1 MNIKQLHS
9 FLILCDELHYGRA
22 ASRLFITQPSLSQQI
37 KQLESS
43 LKTILFKRKGRGIK
57 LTKAGIILQRHANKI
72 MLDLKNAENE
82 LLPYQNQQRDT
93 ISIGVSGSYLVLPA
107 FRNFMAHHPE
117 ISLNVKEFS
126 TEQTI
131 KKLTDSAV
139 DIGIVYR
146 TALPAQLSS
155 TMLFEDEIIAA
166 IPLSHPLATRER
178 LHLKDLNDQPIIVLN
193 DSLLLRGIITTE
205 FNNRK
210 VVPNVICELDNHY
223 SCLEYAEAQIGIA
236 FITRSLTH
244 LSTPK
249 NVRLV
254 SLGIPAFFI
263 PVMLVH
269 SNDLSLD
276 NATICLL
283 KQIKNFYTVDNKS
296 APEKSWPEQKIGV

>member
-1 MNIKQLHS
+1 
-9 FLILCDELHYGRA
+9 
-22 ASRLFITQPSLSQQI
+22 
-37 KQLESS
+37 
-43 LKTILFKRKGRGIK
+43 
-57 LTKAGIILQRHANKI
+57 
-72 MLDLKNAENE
+72 
-82 LLPYQNQQRDT
+82 
-93 ISIGVSGSYLVLPA
+93 
-107 FRNFMAHHPE
+107 
-117 ISLNVKEFS
+117 
-126 TEQTI
+126 
-131 KKLTDSAV
+131 SAV

-210 VVPNVICELDNHY
+210 VVPNVICELDKHY

-296 APEKSWPEQKIGV
+296 APEKRWPEQKIGV

>member
-1 MNIKQLHS
+1 M
-9 FLILCDELHYGRA
+9 
-22 ASRLFITQPSLSQQI
+22 
-37 KQLESS
+37 
-43 LKTILFKRKGRGIK
+43 
-57 LTKAGIILQRHANKI
+57 
-72 MLDLKNAENE
+72 
-82 LLPYQNQQRDT
+82 
-93 ISIGVSGSYLVLPA
+93 
-107 FRNFMAHHPE
+107 
-117 ISLNVKEFS
+117 
-126 TEQTI
+126 
-131 KKLTDSAV
+131 
-139 DIGIVYR
+139 
-146 TALPAQLSS
+146 
-155 TMLFEDEIIAA
+155 
-166 IPLSHPLATRER
+166 
-178 LHLKDLNDQPIIVLN
+178 LN

-296 APEKSWPEQKIGV
+296 EQKRAGPSRK

>member
-1 MNIKQLHS
+1 
-9 FLILCDELHYGRA
+9 
-22 ASRLFITQPSLSQQI
+22 
-37 KQLESS
+37 
-43 LKTILFKRKGRGIK
+43 
-57 LTKAGIILQRHANKI
+57 

-82 LLPYQNQQRDT
+82 LLPYQDQQRDT
-93 ISIGVSGSYLVLPA
+93 ISIGVSGSVPWSCPLFATLWHTIRKYT
-107 FRNFMAHHPE
+107 
-117 ISLNVKEFS
+117 LNVKEFS

-223 SCLEYAEAQIGIA
+223 LM
-236 FITRSLTH
+236 
-244 LSTPK
+244 P
-249 NVRLV
+249 
-254 SLGIPAFFI
+254 
-263 PVMLVH
+263 
-269 SNDLSLD
+269 
-276 NATICLL
+276 
-283 KQIKNFYTVDNKS
+283 
-296 APEKSWPEQKIGV
+296 

>member
-82 LLPYQNQQRDT
+82 LLPYQDQQRDT

-107 FRNFMAHHPE
+107 FRSFMAHHPE

-131 KKLTDSAV
+131 KRLTDSAV

-178 LHLKDLNDQPIIVLN
+178 LQLKDLNDQPL
-193 DSLLLRGIITTE
+193 
-205 FNNRK
+205 
-210 VVPNVICELDNHY
+210 
-223 SCLEYAEAQIGIA
+223 SCLMTLCY
-236 FITRSLTH
+236 
-244 LSTPK
+244 
-249 NVRLV
+249 
-254 SLGIPAFFI
+254 
-263 PVMLVH
+263 
-269 SNDLSLD
+269 
-276 NATICLL
+276 
-283 KQIKNFYTVDNKS
+283 
-296 APEKSWPEQKIGV
+296 

>member
-1 MNIKQLHS
+1 
-9 FLILCDELHYGRA
+9 
-22 ASRLFITQPSLSQQI
+22 
-37 KQLESS
+37 
-43 LKTILFKRKGRGIK
+43 
-57 LTKAGIILQRHANKI
+57 

-82 LLPYQNQQRDT
+82 LLPYQDQQRDT

-193 DSLLLRGIITTE
+193 DSLLLRGSSPQNLITAKSFLTSSANWITT
-205 FNNRK
+205 
-210 VVPNVICELDNHY
+210 
-223 SCLEYAEAQIGIA
+223 
-236 FITRSLTH
+236 TH
-244 LSTPK
+244 ALSMPK
-249 NVRLV
+249 RRLA
-254 SLGIPAFFI
+254 SHLLPAR
-263 PVMLVH
+263 
-269 SNDLSLD
+269 
-276 NATICLL
+276 
-283 KQIKNFYTVDNKS
+283 
-296 APEKSWPEQKIGV
+296 

>member
-1 MNIKQLHS
+1 
-9 FLILCDELHYGRA
+9 
-22 ASRLFITQPSLSQQI
+22 
-37 KQLESS
+37 
-43 LKTILFKRKGRGIK
+43 
-57 LTKAGIILQRHANKI
+57 
-72 MLDLKNAENE
+72 
-82 LLPYQNQQRDT
+82 
-93 ISIGVSGSYLVLPA
+93 
-107 FRNFMAHHPE
+107 MAHHPE

-249 NVRLV
+249 MFAWFHWASPH
-254 SLGIPAFFI
+254 SLFLSCWCT
-263 PVMLVH
+263 VMTFH
-269 SNDLSLD
+269 WI
-276 NATICLL
+276 T
-283 KQIKNFYTVDNKS
+283 QPS
-296 APEKSWPEQKIGV
+296 ACSSRSKIFTR

>member
-1 MNIKQLHS
+1 
-9 FLILCDELHYGRA
+9 D
-22 ASRLFITQPSLSQQI
+22 
-37 KQLESS
+37 
-43 LKTILFKRKGRGIK
+43 
-57 LTKAGIILQRHANKI
+57 
-72 MLDLKNAENE
+72 
-82 LLPYQNQQRDT
+82 QQRDT

-146 TALPAQLSS
+146 IALPAQLSS

>member
-1 MNIKQLHS
+1 MS
-9 FLILCDELHYGRA
+9 
-22 ASRLFITQPSLSQQI
+22 
-37 KQLESS
+37 
-43 LKTILFKRKGRGIK
+43 
-57 LTKAGIILQRHANKI
+57 IIL
-72 MLDLKNAENE
+72 
-82 LLPYQNQQRDT
+82 PPQN
-93 ISIGVSGSYLVLPA
+93 
-107 FRNFMAHHPE
+107 
-117 ISLNVKEFS
+117 
-126 TEQTI
+126 
-131 KKLTDSAV
+131 
-139 DIGIVYR
+139 
-146 TALPAQLSS
+146 
-155 TMLFEDEIIAA
+155 
-166 IPLSHPLATRER
+166 
-178 LHLKDLNDQPIIVLN
+178 
-193 DSLLLRGIITTE
+193 
-205 FNNRK
+205 
-210 VVPNVICELDNHY
+210 Y

>member
-1 MNIKQLHS
+1 MNIKKLHS

-82 LLPYQNQQRDT
+82 LLPYQDQQRDT

-107 FRNFMAHHPE
+107 FRSFMTHYPE

-166 IPLSHPLATRER
+166 IPLSHPLAKRER

-283 KQIKNFYTVDNKS
+283 KQIKNFYTVDNEP

>member
-1 MNIKQLHS
+1 
-9 FLILCDELHYGRA
+9 
-22 ASRLFITQPSLSQQI
+22 
-37 KQLESS
+37 
-43 LKTILFKRKGRGIK
+43 KGRGIK

-82 LLPYQNQQRDT
+82 LLPYQDQQRDT

-296 APEKSWPEQKIGV
+296 APEKSWPE

>member
-1 MNIKQLHS
+1 M
-9 FLILCDELHYGRA
+9 E
-22 ASRLFITQPSLSQQI
+22 
-37 KQLESS
+37 
-43 LKTILFKRKGRGIK
+43 
-57 LTKAGIILQRHANKI
+57 LTKPGVILQQHANKI

-82 LLPYQNQQRDT
+82 LLPYQDQQRDT
-93 ISIGVSGSYLVLPA
+93 ISIGVSGSYLLLPA
-107 FRNFMAHHPE
+107 FRSFMAHHPE

-131 KKLTDSAV
+131 KKLTDNAV

-146 TALPAQLSS
+146 TTFPAQLSS

-178 LHLKDLNDQPIIVLN
+178 LHPKDLNDQSIIVLN

-205 FNNRK
+205 FNHRK
-210 VVPNVICELDNHY
+210 VAPNIICELDNHY

-236 FITRSLTH
+236 LITRSLTR

-283 KQIKNFYTVDNKS
+283 KQIKNFYTVDGES
-296 APEKSWPEQKIGV
+296 AAEKSWPEQKMGV

>member
-43 LKTILFKRKGRGIK
+43 LKTILFKRRGRGIE
-57 LTKAGIILQRHANKI
+57 LTKPGVILQQHANKI
-72 MLDLKNAENE
+72 MLDLKNAEND
-82 LLPYQNQQRDT
+82 LLPYQYQQRDT

-107 FRNFMAHHPE
+107 FRSFMTHHPE

-131 KKLTDSAV
+131 KKLTDSTV

-146 TALPAQLSS
+146 TTLPAQLSS

-166 IPLSHPLATRER
+166 IPLSHPLAKHKGLSPE
-178 LHLKDLNDQPIIVLN
+178 DLNDQPIIVLN
-193 DSLLLRGIITTE
+193 DSLLLRGIIATE

-210 VVPNVICELDNHY
+210 IAPNIICELDNHY

-236 FITRSLTH
+236 FITRSLTR

-283 KQIKNFYTVDNKS
+283 KQIKNFYTTDNELT
-296 APEKSWPEQKIGV
+296 PEKSWPEQKMGV